1 MGNIRKQEKTRR
13 EIASNDLSD
22 SVPGP
27 DGRRLT
33 RDDLPSPTTKRWVAR
48 RKAEVVAAVCGGLIS
63 LHEALRTYN
72 LSVDEFRSWQRLF
85 ESHGLDGLRT
95 TRIKTYRDRPVAHAL
110 ARTTP
115 I

>member
-1 MGNIRKQEKTRR
+1 MGNIRQQPQMRR
-13 EIASNDLSD
+13 EIAPNDVSG

-48 RKAEVVAAVCGGLIS
+48 RKAEVVAGVRGGLIS

-72 LSVDEFRSWQRLF
+72 LSLDEFRSWQRLF

-95 TRIKTYRDRPVAHAL
+95 TRIKNYRARPVAHAP
-110 ARTTP
+110 ARTTT